1 MKFKHHLLG
10 DLIRVKH
17 GFAFKSEY
25 FSFESG
31 EKIVLTPGNFYEE
44 GGFKLRPNKDRY
56 YSGDYPHDF
65 LLKKNDLIIAM
76 TEQTYGLLG
85 SPALIPENN
94 KYLHNQRLGKFELLR
109 NNQVSVFFLYYL
121 FHIKGLRDEISN
133 TASGTKIRHTAPER
147 ISKIKIPLPPLPIQK
162 KIAAVLSAYDDLI
175 ENNNRRIALLEKM
188 AEELYREWFVRLRFP
203 GHDNVKIIKG
213 IPEGWEVGII
223 GNLFNVKSGY
233 AFKSDDLGDM
243 GHPIIKITNI
253 QNGFIDKVD
262 VQRFSGNIHKRIAQ
276 FELMDGDFLIAMTG
290 AQVGKTGLFM
300 MSKERFFL
308 NQRVGKFF
316 HRLIND
322 NNIIFIKIFCQTNYF
337 KSQIENYAIG
347 AAQPNISG
355 AQIESIKI
363 LIPTENLL
371 KRFSLLTKP
380 FLQKI
385 FSLKKQNENLILFR
399 DCLLSR
405 LMSGSIDTENLDIR
419 FPKSMMEEEGHG

>member
-213 IPEGWEVGII
+213 VPEGWEVVELNQIASETSI
-223 GNLFNVKSGY
+223 STKSGINLADRYYLPIDLLQQKHFNPNSHLTYDY
-233 AFKSDDLGDM
+233 AQSSLVKFNKGDILFGAM
-243 GHPIIKITNI
+243 RPYLHKVCIAPFNGITRTTCFVI
-253 QNGFIDKVD
+253 RPK
-262 VQRFSGNIHKRIAQ
+262 K
-276 FELMDGDFLIAMTG
+276 
-290 AQVGKTGLFM
+290 
-300 MSKERFFL
+300 
-308 NQRVGKFF
+308 
-316 HRLIND
+316 
-322 NNIIFIKIFCQTNYF
+322 
-337 KSQIENYAIG
+337 ENYYSYLYLLLFQNSTIDFSTLICNG
-347 AAQPNISG
+347 ADRPYVVWNNAF
-355 AQIESIKI
+355 EKM
-363 LIPTENLL
+363 LVFKPTENLVFDFNKLIKPIIMNISRKYFLLNKL
-371 KRFSLLTKP
+371 KE
-380 FLQKI
+380 I
-385 FSLKKQNENLILFR
+385 R
-399 DCLLSR
+399 DRLLSR
-405 LMSGSIDTENLDIR
+405 LMSGKIDTENLDIR